1 MKTKQEIKDRVY
13 RLRNGSPL
21 SYTIQTRNAVNFP
34 LMWYDEEKN
43 INRILRYASNQKS
56 PFEDEQDGNYIT
68 PPVVFEDGFL
78 FVPKTNPIL
87 QIFLHYHPQNGTLFE
102 EENKEKEA
110 FQEVEELN
118 LEVDALIEAKSL
130 QIDQLEMVFRVIFGR
145 DPSSISTAELKRD
158 ILIFAK
164 QQPKEFL
171 RFVNDPELKFQSKVR
186 LFFEHNFLALRNQ
199 NKEIWFN
206 TAGNKKKM
214 MSVPYGEEPYDAAG
228 YYLKSDD
235 GLEALKGL
243 EAMLEK

>member
-1 MKTKQEIKDRVY
+1 MKQKQEVKDRMY
-13 RLRNGSPL
+13 RLKTGKPL
-21 SYTIQTRNAVNFP
+21 SYIIQSRNSVNFP

-56 PFEDEQDGNYIT
+56 PFEDEQDGNCIT
-68 PPVVFEDGFL
+68 PSISFDDGVL
-78 FVPKTNPIL
+78 FVPKANPVL
-87 QIFLHYHPQNGTLFE
+87 QLFLYYHPQNGIVFE
-102 EENKEKEA
+102 EVNNEKDA
-110 FQEVEELN
+110 YKEVEKLN

-130 QIDQLEMVFRVIFGR
+130 QVEQLEMVFRVIFGR

-164 QQPKEFL
+164 QQPRDFL
-171 RFVNDPELKFQSKVR
+171 QVVNDPELKFQAKIR
-186 LFFEHNFLALRNQ
+186 LFFEHNFLTLRNN

-235 GLEALKGL
+235 GLEALKAL
-243 EAMLEK
+243 ESLLEK